1 MCTCICLDILSI
13 AAAVAVVD
21 PAAAVVVVVV
31 GVYVPHTLLKGLHQN
46 FILLSLMSQSILVHQ
61 RNKYYLN
68 LHAATHIRHN
78 IYYRGILLH

>member
-31 GVYVPHTLLKGLHQN
+31 GVYVPHTLLKGLYQN
-46 FILLSLMSQSILVHQ
+46 FILISFMSQSILVHK
-61 RNKYYLN
+61 RNKYYLFTHHHS
-68 LHAATHIRHN
+68 HAS
-78 IYYRGILLH
+78 